1 MVCRQH
7 WTLTSPFSCVSYR
20 GVRHLARSMDS
31 VSMISVISQVHD
43 FINALFSFSEGQGF
57 ILLYSVTS
65 RTSFERLEIFHQHI
79 RRVKREPVFILVGN
93 NCHKAYAREVSKE
106 EGHALARRYGCEF
119 FEASAATAQ
128 NVECVFANLIRLL
141 RQARIRNS
149 VDPGAP
155 IQKEKKA
162 NCVVM

>member
-1 MVCRQH
+1 MR
-7 WTLTSPFSCVSYR
+7 L
-20 GVRHLARSMDS
+20 RHLNSSALGFAPG
-31 VSMISVISQVHD
+31 VISVISQVHD
-43 FINALFSFSEGQGF
+43 FINAPFSFSEGQGF

-79 RRVKREPVFILVGN
+79 RRVKRAEPVFILVGN
-93 NCHKAYAREVSKE
+93 NCHEAYAREVSKE

-149 VDPGAP
+149 VNPGTPAP
-155 IQKEKKA
+155 IQKEKKG
-162 NCVVM
+162 NCVIM